1 MLSEKYL
8 DPHRSVVHNPDSTSS
23 ELRRSLYV
31 VLGELSMTRQDLK
44 HSRQKYDDL
53 LEDWARLKENVARPI
68 EVRAAA

>member
-1 MLSEKYL
+1 MTETEL
-8 DPHRSVVHNPDSTSS
+8 DVLRTTALTPESTPT
-23 ELRRSLYV
+23 ELRRAALV
-31 VLGELSMTRQDLK
+31 VCGELSMTRQDLK